1 MLWSRRSVR
10 LHRADQRLHV
20 DPRLASTDLVNRFER
35 FDENLVL
42 HASNSRRARGCAFS
56 RLALLYVVDDSF
68 ATGGWSSEIYVPN
81 VPELMENLIADADR
95 RLATLKASA
104 AALGL
109 TAETAVI
116 RGRPAHAIVEHAKNG
131 GFNLIVMG
139 THGRTGVS
147 HVVMGSVAERVLR
160 KAPCPVLTVRG
171 TEAVEVSA
179 KPEAA

>member
-1 MLWSRRSVR
+1 MTNTITNILVP
-10 LHRADQRLHV
+10 V
-20 DPRLASTDLVNRFER
+20 DFSPHAEHAFTYATTLAER
-35 FDENLVL
+35 FG
-42 HASNSRRARGCAFS
+42 AK
-56 RLALLYVVDDSF
+56 LALVYVVDDSF
-68 ATGGWSSEIYVPN
+68 VTGGWSSEIYVSN

-160 KAPCPVLTVRG
+160 KAPCPVLTVRA
-171 TEAVEVSA
+171 TEALEASA
-179 KPEAA
+179 KPAAA

>member
-1 MLWSRRSVR
+1 MTNTITNILVP
-10 LHRADQRLHV
+10 V
-20 DPRLASTDLVNRFER
+20 DFSPHAEYAFTYATRLAER
-35 FDENLVL
+35 FG
-42 HASNSRRARGCAFS
+42 AK
-56 RLALLYVVDDSF
+56 LALLYVVDDSF
-68 ATGGWSSEIYVPN
+68 VTGGWSSEIYVPN

-131 GFNLIVMG
+131 GFDLIVMG

-171 TEAVEVSA
+171 TEAVETSA
-179 KPEAA
+179 KHEAA

>member
-1 MLWSRRSVR
+1 MTNTITNILVP
-10 LHRADQRLHV
+10 V
-20 DPRLASTDLVNRFER
+20 DFSPHAEHAFTYATTLAER
-35 FDENLVL
+35 FG
-42 HASNSRRARGCAFS
+42 AK
-56 RLALLYVVDDSF
+56 LALLYVVDDSF
-68 ATGGWSSEIYVPN
+68 VTGGWSSEIYVPN

-131 GFNLIVMG
+131 GFDLIVMG

-171 TEAVEVSA
+171 TEAVEASA
-179 KPEAA
+179 KPAAA

>member
-1 MLWSRRSVR
+1 MTNTITNILVP
-10 LHRADQRLHV
+10 V
-20 DPRLASTDLVNRFER
+20 DFSPHAEYAFTYATRLAER
-35 FDENLVL
+35 FG
-42 HASNSRRARGCAFS
+42 AK
-56 RLALLYVVDDSF
+56 LALLYVVDDSF
-68 ATGGWSSEIYVPN
+68 VTGGWSSEIYVPN

-116 RGRPAHAIVEHAKNG
+116 RGRPAHAIVEHAKSG
-131 GFNLIVMG
+131 GFDLIVMG

-171 TEAVEVSA
+171 TEAVEASA

>member
-1 MLWSRRSVR
+1 MTNTITNILVP
-10 LHRADQRLHV
+10 V
-20 DPRLASTDLVNRFER
+20 DFSPHAEYAFTYATRIAER
-35 FDENLVL
+35 FG
-42 HASNSRRARGCAFS
+42 AK
-56 RLALLYVVDDSF
+56 LALLYVVDDSF
-68 ATGGWSSEIYVPN
+68 VTGGWSSEIYVPN

-131 GFNLIVMG
+131 GFDLIVMG

-171 TEAVEVSA
+171 TEAVEASA

>member
-1 MLWSRRSVR
+1 MTNTITNILVP
-10 LHRADQRLHV
+10 V
-20 DPRLASTDLVNRFER
+20 DFSPHAEYAFTYATRLAER
-35 FDENLVL
+35 FG
-42 HASNSRRARGCAFS
+42 AK
-56 RLALLYVVDDSF
+56 LALLYVVDDSF
-68 ATGGWSSEIYVPN
+68 VTGGWSSEIYVSN
-81 VPELMENLIADADR
+81 VPELMENLIADADG

-131 GFNLIVMG
+131 GFDLIVMG

-171 TEAVEVSA
+171 TEAVEASA
-179 KPEAA
+179 KREAA

>member
-1 MLWSRRSVR
+1 MTNTITNILVP
-10 LHRADQRLHV
+10 V
-20 DPRLASTDLVNRFER
+20 DFSPHAEHAFTYAATLAER
-35 FDENLVL
+35 FG
-42 HASNSRRARGCAFS
+42 AK
-56 RLALLYVVDDSF
+56 LALLYVVDDSF

-81 VPELMENLIADADR
+81 VPELMQNLIADADR

-109 TAETAVI
+109 KAETAVI
-116 RGRPAHAIVEHAKNG
+116 RGRPAHAIVEHAQNG
-131 GFNLIVMG
+131 GFDLIVMG
-139 THGRTGVS
+139 THGRTGMS
-147 HVVMGSVAERVLR
+147 HVVIGSVAERVLR

>member
-1 MLWSRRSVR
+1 MTNTITNILVP
-10 LHRADQRLHV
+10 V
-20 DPRLASTDLVNRFER
+20 DFSPHAEYAFTYATRLAER
-35 FDENLVL
+35 FG
-42 HASNSRRARGCAFS
+42 AK
-56 RLALLYVVDDSF
+56 LALLYVVDDSF
-68 ATGGWSSEIYVPN
+68 VTGGWSSEIYVPN

-116 RGRPAHAIVEHAKNG
+116 RGRPAPAIVEHAKNG
-131 GFNLIVMG
+131 GFDLIVMG

-171 TEAVEVSA
+171 TEAVEASA
-179 KPEAA
+179 KPAAA

>member
-1 MLWSRRSVR
+1 MTNTITNILVPVDFSPHAERAFGFAAT
-10 LHRADQRLHV
+10 LAHRFGAKL
-20 DPRLASTDLVNRFER
+20 TLV
-35 FDENLVL
+35 
-42 HASNSRRARGCAFS
+42 H
-56 RLALLYVVDDSF
+56 VVDDSF
-68 ATGGWSSEIYVPN
+68 VTGGWSSEIYVPN

-116 RGRPAHAIVEHAKNG
+116 RGRPAPAIVEHAKNG
-131 GFNLIVMG
+131 GFDLIVMG

-171 TEAVEVSA
+171 TEAVEASA
-179 KPEAA
+179 KPAAA

>member
-1 MLWSRRSVR
+1 MTNTITNILVP
-10 LHRADQRLHV
+10 V
-20 DPRLASTDLVNRFER
+20 DFSPHAEHAFTYAATLAER
-35 FDENLVL
+35 FG
-42 HASNSRRARGCAFS
+42 AK
-56 RLALLYVVDDSF
+56 LALLYVVDDSF

-116 RGRPAHAIVEHAKNG
+116 RGRPAHAIVEHAQNG
-131 GFNLIVMG
+131 GFDLIVMG
-139 THGRTGVS
+139 THGRTGMS

>member
-1 MLWSRRSVR
+1 MTNTITNILVP
-10 LHRADQRLHV
+10 V
-20 DPRLASTDLVNRFER
+20 DFSPHAEHAFTYATTLAER
-35 FDENLVL
+35 FG
-42 HASNSRRARGCAFS
+42 AK
-56 RLALLYVVDDSF
+56 LALLYVVDDSF
-68 ATGGWSSEIYVPN
+68 VTGGWSSEIYVPN

-104 AALGL
+104 AAFGL

-116 RGRPAHAIVEHAKNG
+116 RGRPAPAIVEHAKNG
-131 GFNLIVMG
+131 GFDLIVMG

-171 TEAVEVSA
+171 TEAVEASA
-179 KPEAA
+179 KPAAA

>member
-1 MLWSRRSVR
+1 M
-10 LHRADQRLHV
+10 
-20 DPRLASTDLVNRFER
+20 TNTITNILVPMDFSPHAEHAFTYATRFAER
-35 FDENLVL
+35 FG
-42 HASNSRRARGCAFS
+42 AK
-56 RLALLYVVDDSF
+56 LALLYVVDDSF
-68 ATGGWSSEIYVPN
+68 VTGGWSSEIYVSN

-95 RLATLKASA
+95 RLAALKASA

-131 GFNLIVMG
+131 GFDLIVMG

-171 TEAVEVSA
+171 TEAVEASA

>member
-1 MLWSRRSVR
+1 MTNTITNILVP
-10 LHRADQRLHV
+10 V
-20 DPRLASTDLVNRFER
+20 DFSPHAEHAFTYATTLAER
-35 FDENLVL
+35 FG
-42 HASNSRRARGCAFS
+42 AK
-56 RLALLYVVDDSF
+56 LALLYVVDDSF
-68 ATGGWSSEIYVPN
+68 VTGGWSSEIYVSN

-116 RGRPAHAIVEHAKNG
+116 RGRPAPAIVEHAKNG
-131 GFNLIVMG
+131 GFDLIVMG

-179 KPEAA
+179 NPAAA

>member
-1 MLWSRRSVR
+1 MTNTITNILVP
-10 LHRADQRLHV
+10 V
-20 DPRLASTDLVNRFER
+20 DFSPHAEYAFTYATRLAER
-35 FDENLVL
+35 FG
-42 HASNSRRARGCAFS
+42 AK
-56 RLALLYVVDDSF
+56 LALLYVVDDSF
-68 ATGGWSSEIYVPN
+68 VTGGWSSEIYVSN

-116 RGRPAHAIVEHAKNG
+116 RGRPSHAIVEHAKNG
-131 GFNLIVMG
+131 GFDLIVMG
-139 THGRTGVS
+139 RHGRTGVS
-147 HVVMGSVAERVLR
+147 HDVMGSVGERVLR

-171 TEAVEVSA
+171 TEAVEASA

>member
-1 MLWSRRSVR
+1 MTNTITNILVP
-10 LHRADQRLHV
+10 V
-20 DPRLASTDLVNRFER
+20 DFSPHAEHAFTYATTLAER
-35 FDENLVL
+35 FG
-42 HASNSRRARGCAFS
+42 AK
-56 RLALLYVVDDSF
+56 LALLYVVDDSF
-68 ATGGWSSEIYVPN
+68 VTGGWSSEIYVPN

-109 TAETAVI
+109 TVETAVI
-116 RGRPAHAIVEHAKNG
+116 RGRPAPAIVEHAKNG
-131 GFNLIVMG
+131 GFDLIVMG

-171 TEAVEVSA
+171 TEALEASA
-179 KPEAA
+179 KPAAA

>member
-1 MLWSRRSVR
+1 MTNTITNILVP
-10 LHRADQRLHV
+10 V
-20 DPRLASTDLVNRFER
+20 DFSPHAEHAFTYATTLAER
-35 FDENLVL
+35 FG
-42 HASNSRRARGCAFS
+42 AK
-56 RLALLYVVDDSF
+56 LALVYVVDDSF
-68 ATGGWSSEIYVPN
+68 VTGGWSSEIYVSN
-81 VPELMENLIADADR
+81 VPELIENLIADADR

-160 KAPCPVLTVRG
+160 KAPCPVLTVRA
-171 TEAVEVSA
+171 TEALEASA
-179 KPEAA
+179 KPAAA

>member
-1 MLWSRRSVR
+1 MTNTITNILVP
-10 LHRADQRLHV
+10 V
-20 DPRLASTDLVNRFER
+20 DFSPHAEHAFTYATTLAER
-35 FDENLVL
+35 FG
-42 HASNSRRARGCAFS
+42 AK
-56 RLALLYVVDDSF
+56 LALLYVVDDSF
-68 ATGGWSSEIYVPN
+68 VTGGWSSEIYVSN

-95 RLATLKASA
+95 RLATMKASA

-116 RGRPAHAIVEHAKNG
+116 RGRPAPAIVEHAKNG
-131 GFNLIVMG
+131 GFDLIVMG

-171 TEAVEVSA
+171 TEAVEASA
-179 KPEAA
+179 KPAAA

>member
-1 MLWSRRSVR
+1 MTNTITNILVP
-10 LHRADQRLHV
+10 V
-20 DPRLASTDLVNRFER
+20 DFSPHAEYAFTYATRFAER
-35 FDENLVL
+35 FG
-42 HASNSRRARGCAFS
+42 AK
-56 RLALLYVVDDSF
+56 LALLYVVDDSF
-68 ATGGWSSEIYVPN
+68 VTGGWSSEIYVSN

-131 GFNLIVMG
+131 GFDLIVMG

-171 TEAVEVSA
+171 TDAVEASA

>member
-1 MLWSRRSVR
+1 MTNTITNILVP
-10 LHRADQRLHV
+10 V
-20 DPRLASTDLVNRFER
+20 DFSPHAEHAFTYATTLAER
-35 FDENLVL
+35 FG
-42 HASNSRRARGCAFS
+42 AK
-56 RLALLYVVDDSF
+56 LALVYVVDDSF
-68 ATGGWSSEIYVPN
+68 VTGGWSSEIYVSN
-81 VPELMENLIADADR
+81 VPELIENLIADADR

-116 RGRPAHAIVEHAKNG
+116 RGRPAHAIGEHAKNG

-160 KAPCPVLTVRG
+160 KAPCPVLTVRA
-171 TEAVEVSA
+171 TEALEASA
-179 KPEAA
+179 KPAAA